1 MTGLTTTR
9 REALVGTAAIGMGLS
24 IGSASAG
31 STSTAANPTAKA
43 EVETKEQD
51 GSAKMPIICLE
62 EHVNDVAVAQA
73 TMTAFAAQIPY
84 FSGLGSRF
92 REDPARFPT
101 DRPSLTFVPDSIK
114 IAAAP
119 LSVRLAAMDAAGIDM
134 QVMSLS
140 NTPQLAPAE
149 HGVDLIKAANDRLAS
164 AAKDHPGRLSAFFTL
179 PWQDPDAAAREAE
192 RCVKELRLP
201 ATLLSGRPHDEKF
214 IDDERFDAVLAQLAR
229 LDAPIYIHPGP
240 PLEAVRKPYYG
251 GFNTEVDA
259 RFPLFGWGWH
269 HEAGIQVIRLILSGA
284 LDRHRNLKII
294 SGHWGE
300 MVPFYLQRLD
310 DTMPREVTGLSR
322 TISQTY
328 RDQVWVGPSGMLDLP
343 HFLFIREIMGIDR
356 VVFSIDYPYLTMSG
370 ARAWL
375 EKLPIADHE
384 KEAFAWRNASKL
396 LGVKVNTAG
405 S

>member
-1 MTGLTTTR
+1 MTEIEATR
-9 REALVGTAAIGMGLS
+9 REALLGTAVIGLGLS
-24 IGSASAG
+24 ANTASAG
-31 STSTAANPTAKA
+31 GAPIVAKA
-43 EVETKEQD
+43 EDKVGEPTGE
-51 GSAKMPIICLE
+51 AKMPIICLE
-62 EHVNDVAVAQA
+62 EHVNDIAIAQA
-73 TMTAFAAQIPY
+73 TRTAFAAQIPY
-84 FSGLGSRF
+84 FAGLGSRY
-92 REDPARFPT
+92 REDPARFSP

-114 IAAAP
+114 VATAP
-119 LSVRLAAMDAAGIDM
+119 IEVRLAAMDAAGIDM

-140 NTPQLAPAE
+140 NAPQLAPVGQAN
-149 HGVDLIKAANDRLAS
+149 GLIKASNDRLAT
-164 AAKDHPGRLSAFFTL
+164 AAAAHPARFSAFFTL
-179 PWQDPDAAAREAE
+179 PWQDPDAAVREAE
-192 RCVKELRLP
+192 RCVKELKLP

-214 IDDERFDAVLAQLAR
+214 IDDESFDAVLAQLAR
-229 LDAPIYIHPGP
+229 LDAPIYIHPGA
-240 PLEAVRKPYYG
+240 PLESVRKPYYG
-251 GFNTEVDA
+251 GFNAEVEA

-343 HFLFIREIMGIDR
+343 HFLFIREIMGIER
-356 VVFSIDYPYLTMSG
+356 VVFSIDYPYLTMNG

-375 EKLPIADHE
+375 EKLPIPHHE
-384 KEAFAWRNASKL
+384 KEAFAWRNASNL
-396 LGVKVNTAG
+396 LGVNLVVDG
-405 S
+405 SDGVA